1 MKKKRFIA
9 VFLMLILCMALCA
22 CGGSDGDNDSGEKK
36 HKTSK
41 KAEVEKVEEPE
52 EDAEEEE
59 ESEEE
64 EDEEDAEEEDVEDAE
79 LEDTEPEAPRM
90 DAETRVCGEFS
101 VEVPAGWEFEQGDFF
116 DENDTRYFSVKK
128 SMFSYFDFS
137 ADGEENIKQQYD
149 YNKNT
154 YTNEQ
159 EDKKGTFGD
168 VEWVG
173 FQYSDG
179 YGGYGI
185 EAYATI
191 DGVMIR
197 VSSAGFKFDAA
208 ETKIVL
214 SSVKHVEGD

>member
-9 VFLMLILCMALCA
+9 GFLMLILCMALCA
-22 CGGSDGDNDSGEKK
+22 CGGSDGDSDSGEKK

-41 KAEVEKVEEPE
+41 KAEVEEVEEPE
-52 EDAEEEE
+52 EDAEEE

-90 DAETRVCGEFS
+90 DAETRACGEFS

-159 EDKKGTFGD
+159 EGKKGTFGD

-208 ETKIVL
+208 ETKAVL